1 MDDLGF
7 IRKNLSSE
15 KMLFGEEQ
23 CIRAVK
29 ASKAKKVYLASNAK
43 ESLVKDL
50 NRYSGLKGIELIT
63 LKVDNIELGAVC
75 KKLYPIAVITLV
87 E

>member
-1 MDDLGF
+1 MDDLNF

-23 CIRAVK
+23 CLRAVK
-29 ASKAKKVYLASNAK
+29 ASKAKKVYVASNAK

-50 NRYSGLKGIELIT
+50 NRYSRLNGVELVI
-63 LKVDNIELGAVC
+63 LDVDNLELGAVC
-75 KKLYPIAVITLV
+75 KKLYPIAVITLL